1 MMDVLRVESNLNTVY
16 LLFVFFVFFCSFN
29 VYLFTHAC
37 MPCICSC
44 LAFCHQVGPDSNPHP
59 LGWSF
64 NLSHQGDYAVLAA
77 EQGLQVGVDIM
88 KTTMP
93 GNTSRSNS
101 YLSAVI
107 LVQFL
112 VRDEENTAGGGG
124 GHRQK

>member
-1 MMDVLRVESNLNTVY
+1 M
-16 LLFVFFVFFCSFN
+16 
-29 VYLFTHAC
+29 HA
-37 MPCICSC
+37 CICSC
-44 LAFCHQVGPDSNPHP
+44 LAFGHQVGPDSNPHP

-93 GNTSRSNS
+93 GNTFRSNS
-101 YLSAVI
+101 NVSAVI

-112 VRDEENTAGGGG
+112 VWDEDNTAGGPIDSSESLPF
-124 GHRQK
+124 QS